1 MVPLVIDITLNQR
14 KGSIVMVISPL
25 ISPIKN
31 KVQRCKE
38 MGFNAASFGSAYDS
52 DTHQKPVVSRS
63 FQVMF
68 PSPDRSYRESSLAK
82 GICQRRIP
90 NKSHSNRR

>member
-1 MVPLVIDITLNQR
+1 MRYYLEGQAERGTWEFLYGRRRFRDFEFAGPSFTHGHSTKRGVTVIYSMVPRVIDITLNQR

-38 MGFNAASFGSAYDS
+38 MGF
-52 DTHQKPVVSRS
+52 
-63 FQVMF
+63 
-68 PSPDRSYRESSLAK
+68 
-82 GICQRRIP
+82 
-90 NKSHSNRR
+90 